1 MLLSFRFLNMSPN
14 FLNFP
19 LKNTFLIYL
28 FFYLFPKFWLYLAV
42 QTKSCLCHFNT
53 ICLSYVYI
61 LCIRNSDLTSKARRA
76 KAKINKWDYT
86 NLKRFRTV
94 KKINNALERQSTE
107 KKIFANHMSDQELIW
122 KYVKNSYINNK
133 RTNNQTKKW
142 DEVLNRH
149 FPKICR
155 WSTRPWED
163 AHH

>member
-1 MLLSFRFLNMSPN
+1 MHTCVSIYFSKCCIFIILASIAYINKLSGISH
-14 FLNFP
+14 
-19 LKNTFLIYL
+19 
-28 FFYLFPKFWLYLAV
+28 
-42 QTKSCLCHFNT
+42 CLCHFNT

-107 KKIFANHMSDQELIW
+107 KKIFANYMSDQELIW